1 MNLLDLSEPDVR
13 QSGRLYWT
21 ILISMIAAYGT
32 YMAIIANTERPS
44 AVPVE
49 YMQSADASFA
59 SGSETEALE
68 KADRQPIEINI
79 PKPSEGTAED
89 TSDPLAKMPDR
100 LLQQDGGGTVSDDL
114 SENAVASKAPARE
127 ESPIVVHAMA
137 SNSKASPA
145 ARAILRRINEAAH
158 QARPPSQDDE
168 EDLERTQLAESTA
181 PPPPLPEQRPYIARE
196 IARHELSSQHGT
208 RLSRPER
215 RTRTIPSN
223 IRAYRADVRTHLAAN
238 RPSGGFGSGL
248 VAIAFRLSVDGK
260 IRSAQIKEAP
270 EAEDLHERALTALYR
285 AVPFPAAPGNATSK
299 YRAFTVSFIF
309 E

>member
-1 MNLLDLSEPDVR
+1 MPHLWESVD
-13 QSGRLYWT
+13 
-21 ILISMIAAYGT
+21 
-32 YMAIIANTERPS
+32 
-44 AVPVE
+44 
-49 YMQSADASFA
+49 
-59 SGSETEALE
+59 
-68 KADRQPIEINI
+68 
-79 PKPSEGTAED
+79 
-89 TSDPLAKMPDR
+89 LAKR
-100 LLQQDGGGTVSDDL
+100 IGCESRKSRSDGHAG
-114 SENAVASKAPARE
+114 EEEAR
-127 ESPIVVHAMA
+127 V
-137 SNSKASPA
+137 
-145 ARAILRRINEAAH
+145 
-158 QARPPSQDDE
+158 RPTG
-168 EDLERTQLAESTA
+168 RTKTT
-181 PPPPLPEQRPYIARE
+181 ARE